1 MKDRWVFVIIF
12 SIGRSCSICRYFEYC
27 EWLVVEYN
35 EKVFILLVFFYFFIL
50 KVLVFIIKKEIIRW
64 EGWVFFMD

>member
-1 MKDRWVFVIIF
+1 MKDRWVFVIIL
-12 SIGRSCSICRYFEYC
+12 SIGRSCSRYFEYC